1 MSQTIYT
8 DIPMTFRL
16 DFGITMM
23 NQNYMFSL
31 KKKHF
36 LTAFHKTVTN
46 NFVEIWTG
54 QRLLVFLRLASNL
67 QFYRNYKNFIY
78 KNRNAHKTVF
88 QYRNRNELNFSSSYI
103 FSYVR
108 VYPAYIHTCT
118 CRYITVYCVLT
129 SIAPINSNCE

>member
-23 NQNYMFSL
+23 NQNYMFSF

-46 NFVEIWTG
+46 NFVEIWRG
-54 QRLLVFLRLASNL
+54 QRLLVF
-67 QFYRNYKNFIY
+67 F
-78 KNRNAHKTVF
+78 TV
-88 QYRNRNELNFSSSYI
+88 S
-103 FSYVR
+103 
-108 VYPAYIHTCT
+108 
-118 CRYITVYCVLT
+118 
-129 SIAPINSNCE
+129 